1 MEKEKGIWVTKDG
14 REIKIGDMDNDHL
27 INSINMLK
35 RSAHQMRLN
44 HEVLGYSMLGIVN
57 GDMAQ
62 YAIENELFYE
72 GQMSDE
78 EWLECYTLYG
88 KLMEEVRKRNI
99 AYYICA
105 PFFEYMDTCVRSG
118 MKAGA

>member
-1 MEKEKGIWVTKDG
+1 
-14 REIKIGDMDNDHL
+14 
-27 INSINMLK
+27 
-35 RSAHQMRLN
+35 
-44 HEVLGYSMLGIVN
+44 
-57 GDMAQ
+57 MAQ

-105 PFFEYMDTCVRSG
+105 PFFEYMDMFTRSG
-118 MKAGA
+118 MRAEA